1 MGKSLVSCFFIDSR
15 CRMYTTGDIFNS
27 VLKMT
32 SVVRCVDSV
41 CRRSSQLLPFS
52 ISAVY
57 FPYPAFN
64 FRAFSVDW
72 VELRV

>member
-1 MGKSLVSCFFIDSR
+1 MGKSLVSCFLLTQGVECIR
-15 CRMYTTGDIFNS
+15 LATFNS

-41 CRRSSQLLPFS
+41 CRRSSQLLSFS